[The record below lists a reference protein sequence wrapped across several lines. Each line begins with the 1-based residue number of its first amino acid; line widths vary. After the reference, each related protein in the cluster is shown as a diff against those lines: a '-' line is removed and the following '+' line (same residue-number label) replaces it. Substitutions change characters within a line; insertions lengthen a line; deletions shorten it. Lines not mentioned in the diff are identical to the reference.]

1 VRVIYEITMEIKNAD
16 DLLAQVETQVK
27 SLNEAQASKI
37 DLMVKKYTDE
47 VKANGEA
54 SEETREKLKQTCDQ
68 MEEMREKT
76 AELSEKL
83 LDLQQKLTEGFN
95 PGTTKSIGE
104 QLTESESYKQFAN
117 KERNQMVIEV
127 KNTILTES
135 GSPLEPSSDLVQQDY
150 RALNAAPFRQLNLL
164 DIIPTGSTASNM
176 IHIPKET
183 SHTNAAAETSQGET
197 MPESAI
203 VYGSQELPVR
213 DIDHFIEVAEQA
225 LADAPFIEGHINM
238 RMNHGIR
245 HRLQTQIISGN
256 GTTPNLSGLTD
267 TGNFT
272 AFTPATGDTAMDS
285 LNKAKYSIVG
295 GDYQATHILMNPATF
310 GSIERVKVGTSRNDY
325 ASGDGVA
332 LTYINGQPYIW
343 GLPVVLNNDVT
354 ANKLLVID
362 NMNTGLWTRQ
372 GVEIEMTK
380 SDGTN
385 FQKKIVTIRGTGRFA
400 FGVFR
405 NAAVQ
410 YGDLTV

>member
-1 VRVIYEITMEIKNAD
+1 MTEVTNSDV
-16 DLLAQVETQVK
+16 LLEQVK
-27 SLNEAQASKI
+27 SQVKALNEAQSSKI
-37 DLMVKKYTDE
+37 DETIKKYNAE
-47 VKANGEA
+47 VVENGKATK
-54 SEETREKLKQTCDQ
+54 ETREQLKQTTDQ
-68 MEEMREKT
+68 MQELTEKSDDL
-76 AELSEKL
+76 AQKL
-83 LDLQQKLTEGFN
+83 IDVQQKLSEGYN
-95 PGTTKSIGE
+95 VGTTKSIGK
-104 QLTESESYKQFAN
+104 QLTESENYKQFVS
-117 KERNQMVIEV
+117 KQRNQMVIEV

-150 RALNAAPFRQLNLL
+150 RALQALPFRQLNIL
-164 DIIPTGSTASNM
+164 DIIPTGGTDSNM

-197 MPESAI
+197 MPESSI

-225 LADAPFIEGHINM
+225 LADAPFIQSHIDM

-245 HRLQTQIISGN
+245 HRLQTQIVTGN

-272 AFTPATGDTAMDS
+272 AFTPDTGITAMDNLS
-285 LNKAKYSIVG
+285 IAKYSIQS
-295 GDYQATHILMNPATF
+295 GDYSASHVLMNPVTF
-310 GSIERVKVGTSRNDY
+310 GSIERVKTGTGRNDY
-325 ASGDGVA
+325 ASSDGVA
-332 LTYINGQPYIW
+332 LTYVNNQPYIW
-343 GLPVVLNNDVT
+343 GLPVVLSNDVT
-354 ANKLLVID
+354 ANKLLVFD
-362 NMNTGLWTRQ
+362 NMNTGLWARQ